1 MVIKRKRMLES
12 KIGAFQRKYSRKAQK
27 GVEPNDRKYD
37 KKFEKIV
44 KRMKPEELSELLHG
58 EDEENKNIT

>member
-1 MVIKRKRMLES
+1 MVIKRKKMLGS
-12 KIGAFQRKYSRKAQK
+12 KMGAIQRKYTRKAQK

-44 KRMKPEELSELLHG
+44 KLLDPEALSVLLHG
-58 EDEENKNIT
+58 EPSEENE